1 MGKCLGIDFGL
12 KRTGVSISDEFN
24 KIAFPLKTVQSDNLI
39 SILQDIIKTESI
51 EKIIIGT
58 NNAGKYKEICD
69 LLPKKLKKYSPKEFN
84 LSVLEENIISLIKLL
99 KTKFPDI
106 FVYRIDERFT
116 SKIAKQTIA
125 ISGASKIKRRNK
137 ENIDKISATLI
148 LQSYLNK

>member
-12 KRTGVSISDEFN
+12 KRTGISISDEFN

-39 SILQDIIKTESI
+39 SVIRDLIKTESI
-51 EKIIIGT
+51 EKIIIG
-58 NNAGKYKEICD
+58 KPYD
-69 LLPKKLKKYSPKEFN
+69 LKGN
-84 LSVLEENIISLIKLL
+84 LSVLEKNIISLIKLL
-99 KTKFPDI
+99 KTKFPNI

-116 SKIAKQTIA
+116 SIIAKQTIA
-125 ISGASKIKRRNK
+125 ISGVAKMKRRNK

>member
-12 KRTGVSISDEFN
+12 KRTGISISDEFN

-39 SILQDIIKTESI
+39 NILQDIIKTESI
-51 EKIIIGT
+51 EKIIIG
-58 NNAGKYKEICD
+58 KPYD
-69 LLPKKLKKYSPKEFN
+69 LKGNLP
-84 LSVLEENIISLIKLL
+84 VLEENIIGLIKLL

-106 FVYRIDERFT
+106 LVFRIDERFT

>member
-12 KRTGVSISDEFN
+12 KRTGISISDEFN
-24 KIAFPLKTVQSDNLI
+24 KIAFPLKTVQSNNLI
-39 SILQDIIKTESI
+39 SIIRDLIKTESI
-51 EKIIIGT
+51 EKIIIG
-58 NNAGKYKEICD
+58 KPYD
-69 LLPKKLKKYSPKEFN
+69 LKGN
-84 LSVLEENIISLIKLL
+84 LSVLEKNIISLIKLL
-99 KTKFPDI
+99 KTKFPNI

-125 ISGASKIKRRNK
+125 ISGTPKMKRRNK

>member
-51 EKIIIGT
+51 EKIIIG
-58 NNAGKYKEICD
+58 KPYD
-69 LLPKKLKKYSPKEFN
+69 LKGNLP
-84 LSVLEENIISLIKLL
+84 VLEENIISLIKLL
-99 KTKFPDI
+99 KTKFPNI
-106 FVYRIDERFT
+106 LVFRIDERFT